1 MGIQGFNIGS
11 TNKKK
16 IEAISND
23 ITSGANIVQNIGE
36 TVVDEY
42 TLEMGLRKP
51 TDREVIRQYEEDGY
65 EIMNID
71 GKHWET
77 IGSRN
82 GKEIYDIK
90 IVDIWKPGE
99 EPQKLYFK
107 YNFDNKNYEYL
118 EGEEGER
125 MGKTIEKLEEGLRR
139 GIE

>member
-1 MGIQGFNIGS
+1 MGIKEFNIGS

-23 ITSGANIVQNIGE
+23 ITSGASKVQKIGE
-36 TVVDEY
+36 TAVDEV
-42 TLEMGLRKP
+42 TLDMVLRKP

-65 EIMNID
+65 EIIDID
-71 GKHWET
+71 GKRWET
-77 IGSRN
+77 IDYRN

-90 IVDIWKPGE
+90 IVDIRKPGE

-125 MGKTIEKLEEGLRR
+125 MGKAIEKLEEA
-139 GIE
+139 ISKM

>member
-1 MGIQGFNIGS
+1 MGIQDFNLGS

-23 ITSGANIVQNIGE
+23 ITSGANKVQNIGE
-36 TVVDEY
+36 TAVDEV
-42 TLEMGLRKP
+42 TLDMGLRKP
-51 TDREVIRQYEEDGY
+51 TQEEVIRQFEADGY
-65 EIMNID
+65 EIIDTD
-71 GKHWET
+71 GKYWEAFD
-77 IGSRN
+77 SRG

-90 IVDIWKPGE
+90 IVDIYKPGE

-125 MGKTIEKLEEGLRR
+125 MGKAIEKIEEAIGNM
-139 GIE
+139 